1 MDRKLFL
8 YGILINLN
16 GKWYVKFGQ
25 TSQFSKNDAIKY
37 IINETV
43 GKLRAV
49 ISNEDIIFCVD
60 VTKNAEKDIF
70 ENNFNGSSPYY
81 EKYDDYV
88 RDSFIKKN
96 ELHTG
101 YHTYTNRNEEG
112 GGSRELH
119 EYDSN
124 ISKEEICEEWNRII
138 NDFIFGNKKLL
149 KYSLRDSQKRL
160 IEKIVNYILDLNSK
174 GILNLSRKTRRFLLN
189 SKMRSGKNHMVY
201 QVAKKIGYNRILILT
216 YKPGGVD
223 EGWKD
228 DLDHIDFDKS
238 KFKFAKEMEDIK
250 FDEDYGGMQVIFGS
264 FQDAIGKEGNKE
276 KWMSIKN
283 QKIDMVV
290 IDEMHYGSE
299 TKKATSFLDSLNYI
313 FLLNL
318 SGTPLKALRRGGFTK
333 EQIGH
338 FTYMDEQLEKNNWDY
353 STGENPYEWMP
364 KLIILLMKYDK
375 EFKNQFLKEYSK
387 EEEPTMEKIFAK
399 KQLTDMFLDKLWGR
413 GSIFLNYN
421 INHGFWLL
429 PSVNACNMVE
439 KCLRNNPKYN
449 TFEIINVAGDGEKR
463 IDEVKNKI
471 NKTNKSITISCK
483 RFDTGSTVKQWD
495 YVMMLSNIKSA
506 ESYWQTA
513 FRPGTPWEEGD
524 KREIFVFDWDY
535 NRVLQVVGD
544 YAKALE
550 DYSDKSMGEIVR
562 EMLET
567 MPIHSLG
574 DAIPCKI
581 DVEDVLNHYHEDRST
596 NFESAHLFDESNIN
610 QTICDI
616 LIGREEIKSF
626 SQKQKLDEE
635 SESNGKTYKIEKENK
650 IIKKENNDWIAKARS
665 ITVLLPHIIQQE
677 ENIKSL
683 NDFNENSNLFYNVTK
698 ITLEQFK
705 ILIEFGFI
713 DGDLIDDTIRSV
725 SHQMHHM

>member
-1 MDRKLFL
+1 
-8 YGILINLN
+8 
-16 GKWYVKFGQ
+16 
-25 TSQFSKNDAIKY
+25 
-37 IINETV
+37 
-43 GKLRAV
+43 
-49 ISNEDIIFCVD
+49 
-60 VTKNAEKDIF
+60 
-70 ENNFNGSSPYY
+70 
-81 EKYDDYV
+81 
-88 RDSFIKKN
+88 
-96 ELHTG
+96 
-101 YHTYTNRNEEG
+101 
-112 GGSRELH
+112 
-119 EYDSN
+119 
-124 ISKEEICEEWNRII
+124 
-138 NDFIFGNKKLL
+138 
-149 KYSLRDSQKRL
+149 
-160 IEKIVNYILDLNSK
+160 
-174 GILNLSRKTRRFLLN
+174 
-189 SKMRSGKNHMVY
+189 
-201 QVAKKIGYNRILILT
+201 
-216 YKPGGVD
+216 
-223 EGWKD
+223 
-228 DLDHIDFDKS
+228 
-238 KFKFAKEMEDIK
+238 
-250 FDEDYGGMQVIFGS
+250 
-264 FQDAIGKEGNKE
+264 
-276 KWMSIKN
+276 
-283 QKIDMVV
+283 
-290 IDEMHYGSE
+290 
-299 TKKATSFLDSLNYI
+299 
-313 FLLNL
+313 
-318 SGTPLKALRRGGFTK
+318 
-333 EQIGH
+333 
-338 FTYMDEQLEKNNWDY
+338 
-353 STGENPYEWMP
+353 
-364 KLIILLMKYDK
+364 
-375 EFKNQFLKEYSK
+375 
-387 EEEPTMEKIFAK
+387 
-399 KQLTDMFLDKLWGR
+399 
-413 GSIFLNYN
+413 
-421 INHGFWLL
+421 
-429 PSVNACNMVE
+429 MVE

-524 KREIFVFDWDY
+524 KRKIFVFDWDY

-567 MPIHSLG
+567 MPIHSLC

-650 IIKKENNDWIAKARS
+650 TIKKENNDWIAKARS